1 MTETAGQ
8 SPAAADSKAERSM
21 KKCDQCRAKKI
32 KCSPVDRKWPEDGK
46 CEACKKADL
55 PCGPNLRKQTASAS
69 VADAGNRTAS
79 PAGSVTDEQSHT
91 GNRRRIEAVLEGQSQ
106 YDQIRPNTGLERDAT
121 PGRLSRGLGQDI
133 QMRESSPLVP
143 IVAPIVQRRQR
154 FGDTDNAPLQ
164 MGPSRASSP
173 RKRAPEG
180 AFENRVYKYTDVSKG
195 GFRLLKLS
203 PGSTGPLRGSLTR
216 VDSSQATE
224 SSQVPYEAL
233 SYAWGS
239 DAVTSVIEIHI
250 GDHVSQM
257 PITPGLEIALKYLR
271 SSQNERIIWV
281 DQICINQ
288 TNTTE
293 KSAQVVRMGQIY
305 RNAER
310 VVVWLGDEDFDTAKA
325 TTFAR
330 RTFEIELFESLLQ
343 DPQYR
348 EERLALLRLLQRPWF
363 KRRWVIQEVALARDV
378 TVRCGRHTVSWDCL
392 STMIS
397 MFTCQGGEVREKT
410 KSSGMLNTHPDFVGA
425 FRDLPAV
432 RLFEVTSNLL
442 RRDRLNVRPL
452 LSLETLVSSLQHFES
467 SNFHDTFYALL
478 SLASDV
484 SEKQWSNPSKRLHIE
499 NENEVDGFVR
509 IDSLDIDILPEKDAE
524 RLSPVVL
531 RWRKILQERTY
542 PVDYTKTIYAV
553 CKDFLLWT
561 LKTSRSIDI
570 ICQSWAPTKSPEQL
584 PSWMP
589 SLAGLSFRRN
599 GKGLLRRVRADPLV
613 ALSDGRKNYNAS
625 SRAPAKCSFGIG
637 SNEGVLSVEGFMLDV
652 IKVKKLPAQSGN
664 VPSEWLAVAGWTDT
678 KQLPPDA
685 FWRTLVADRG
695 FGQNNPP
702 SYYPLA
708 CRQAYAMGVDGD
720 DLKTDAQER
729 CPRLV
734 EEFLRRV
741 QSVVWQRCL
750 VVTEDENML
759 GLVPYDANPR
769 DLICI
774 LYGCSVPVVLRRYAE
789 TSTGNAYHQLI
800 GECYIHS
807 MMDGSAFR
815 LRDKKLAEAKKLEPE
830 LDSLTETFHLK

>member
-8 SPAAADSKAERSM
+8 SPAAADSKSERSM

-55 PCGPNLRKQTASAS
+55 PCGPNLRKQTGPASIAN
-69 VADAGNRTAS
+69 AGNRTAS
-79 PAGSVTDEQSHT
+79 PARSVTDEQSQA
-91 GNRRRIEAVLEGQSQ
+91 GNGRRLVAVSEGQSQ
-106 YDQIRPNTGLERDAT
+106 HDQIRPNTGLERDAT
-121 PGRLSRGLGQDI
+121 PGRLSRGLAQDF
-133 QMRESSPLVP
+133 QMRESSPLMP
-143 IVAPIVQRRQR
+143 TVAPIVQRHQR
-154 FGDTDNAPLQ
+154 FGDMDNSLLQ
-164 MGPSRASSP
+164 MVPSRASSP
-173 RKRAPEG
+173 RKRTHED

-203 PGSTGPLRGSLTR
+203 PGSTGPLCGSLIKL
-216 VDSSQATE
+216 DPSYASE
-224 SSQVPYEAL
+224 SNQTPFEAL
-233 SYAWGS
+233 SYIWGS
-239 DAVTSVIEIHI
+239 DLVTSAIEVHV
-250 GDHVSQM
+250 GDHICQL
-257 PITPGLEIALKYLR
+257 PITPTLETALKHLR
-271 SSQNERIIWV
+271 SPHNDRTLWV

-288 TNTTE
+288 ANAIE
-293 KSAQVVRMGQIY
+293 KGAQVVRMGQIF
-305 RNAER
+305 RDAER
-310 VVVWLGDEDFDTAKA
+310 VVVWLGEEDSNTSKA
-325 TTFAR
+325 TAFAR
-330 RTFEIELFESLLQ
+330 RTLDIEVFESLLQ
-343 DPQYR
+343 DPQYH
-348 EERLALLRLLQRPWF
+348 EERLAILKLLQRPWF

-378 TVRCGRHTVSWDCL
+378 TVFCGRHIVSWDCL

-397 MFTCQGGEVREKT
+397 LFTCQGGKVCEKS
-410 KSSGMLNTHPDFVGA
+410 KSSGMLNIHPDFVEA
-425 FRDLPAV
+425 FGNLPAV

-452 LSLETLVSSLQHFES
+452 LTLETLVTSLQHFES

-499 NENEVDGFVR
+499 NESEVDGFVR
-509 IDSLDIDILPEKDAE
+509 IDSLDIDTLPEKDAE
-524 RLSPVVL
+524 RLSPVVS
-531 RWRKILQERTY
+531 RWRRILQERTY
-542 PVDYTKTIYAV
+542 PVDYTKPIYAV

-561 LKTSRSIDI
+561 LRTSRSIDI

-589 SLAGLSFRRN
+589 SLAGLSFRRD

-613 ALSDGRKNYNAS
+613 TLSDGRKNYNAS

-637 SNEGVLSVEGFMLDV
+637 SNEGVLSVEGFMLDT
-652 IKVKKLPAQSGN
+652 IKTKKLPAQSGN
-664 VPSEWLAVAGWTDT
+664 VPSEWLTVAGWTDT
-678 KQLPPDA
+678 EQLPPES

-695 FGQNNPP
+695 FDQRNPP
-702 SYYPLA
+702 PYYPLA

-720 DLKTDAQER
+720 GLKTDAREG
-729 CPRLV
+729 CSPIV

-759 GLVPYDANPR
+759 GLVPYDANPG

-830 LDSLTETFHLK
+830 LDSLIETFHLK